1 MKEKLFNFVGLIN
14 SLLEEMEKQNE
25 NISKIVSLYPTT
37 KRAITNGKINQR
49 NISANIDREK
59 LSFAKKVTMETYQKS
74 TH

>member
-37 KRAITNGKINQR
+37 NVQLQMEKST
-49 NISANIDREK
+49 RETYQQTLTEK
-59 LSFAKKVTMETYQKS
+59 NCRLQKVTMETYQKS